1 MSYYISTFCHGN
13 KFTPICDKWKQ
24 RIAIKCPTAEIIVFS
39 DVINTLKKSNFDQ
52 NYRGFIWAIRFKQT
66 FDFILSIDK
75 PLIMCD
81 LDVIVEKDL
90 TKLVDL
96 PYDIIISKEIGE
108 NKAYPQECSAKLGF
122 GVCCGFSIFKPS
134 SKKFLFTIY
143 QNMIIKKYG
152 TYDDQVNFMKYI
164 VDHHDSINEEEVIL
178 DNVTYTNKIIC
189 IDNIKICVLD
199 FNIVIRDPI
208 TNKNQFAN
216 HINIDNVGGTQ
227 QFLKYF
233 DEKLENLPLTCRCG
247 KTHLGDNN
255 ICKHIELRKQKS
267 V

>member
-1 MSYYISTFCHGN
+1 MSYYISTFCYGN
-13 KFTPICDKWKQ
+13 KFAPICDKWKQ
-24 RIAIKCPTAEIIVFS
+24 RITTKCPTAEIIVLS
-39 DVINTLKKSNFDQ
+39 DVINTQKNSPIDQ
-52 NYRGFIWAIRFKQT
+52 NYRGFIWAIRFKLT
-66 FDFILSIDK
+66 LDLYVKIDK

-96 PYDIIISKEIGE
+96 PYDIIISKEIGG

-122 GVCCGFSIFKPS
+122 GVCCGFGIFKPS

-143 QNMIIKKYG
+143 QNMIDKKYG

-164 VDHHDSINEEEVIL
+164 VDHHHSISEKEVIL
-178 DNVTYTNKIIC
+178 DNIKYTNKIIEV
-189 IDNIKICVLD
+189 DNIQICVLD
-199 FNIVIRDPI
+199 FNIIVRDPI
-208 TNKNQFAN
+208 TNINQFAN

-247 KTHLGDNN
+247 KKHLGDNN
-255 ICKHIELRKQKS
+255 ICKHIELRKQHS
-267 V
+267 I